1 VAGSEQ
7 VENQREKQNMGNLCE
22 GRVAVV
28 TGAGRGIGR
37 EHALLLA
44 ENGARVVVNDL
55 GGDAAGAGADLS
67 PAQEVV
73 AEIEAM
79 GGEAVV
85 NGANVADF
93 DAAGQMIHQA
103 IDTFGSC
110 DIVINNAG
118 ILRDRMVFSMSESD
132 WDAVVNV
139 HLKGTFA
146 PTHHAAAYWREK
158 VKAGGDAFGRII
170 NTSSPSGI
178 YGNVGQANYGAAK
191 AGIAAFTI
199 ITAME
204 LVKYGV
210 TVNCLAPGAFTRMT
224 ADLGGFDS
232 MDEEAQEAMSPRWI
246 AVPAVWLC
254 SEAAQNVTGRVFDVR
269 GEQLGV
275 AEQWNL
281 GPSATQPDDPADLTD
296 VMAGLLADARLNSGM
311 HGHPTEGPGR
321 PGPGL

>member
-1 VAGSEQ
+1 
-7 VENQREKQNMGNLCE
+7 MGNLCE

-55 GGDAAGAGADLS
+55 GGDAAGAGAALS

-210 TVNCLAPGAFTRMT
+210 TVNCLAPGAYTRMT

>member
-1 VAGSEQ
+1 MAGSEQ

-55 GGDAAGAGADLS
+55 GGDAAGAGVDLS

-85 NGANVADF
+85 NSANVADF

-110 DIVINNAG
+110 DILINNAG

-210 TVNCLAPGAFTRMT
+210 TVNCLAPGAYTRMT

>member
-1 VAGSEQ
+1 
-7 VENQREKQNMGNLCE
+7 MGDLCA

-44 ENGARVVVNDL
+44 EHGAKVVVNDL
-55 GGDAAGAGADLS
+55 GGDAAGGGSDLS

-110 DIVINNAG
+110 DILINNAG
-118 ILRDRMVFSMSESD
+118 ILRDRMVFSMSEFD
-132 WDAVVNV
+132 WDAVIDV

-146 PTHHAAAYWREK
+146 PTHHVAAYWREK
-158 VKAGGDAFGRII
+158 VKAGGEAFGRIV

-178 YGNVGQANYGAAK
+178 YGNVGQSNYGAAK

-224 ADLGGFDS
+224 SDLPGFEK
-232 MDEEAQEAMSPRWI
+232 MDEETQEAMSPRWI

-269 GEQLGV
+269 GEQLGIS
-275 AEQWNL
+275 EQWHL
-281 GPSATQPDDPADLTD
+281 GPSTTQPDDPADLTD
-296 VMAGLLADARLNSGM
+296 AMAGLMAEAQLNSGM
-311 HGHPTEGPGR
+311 HGLPTEGPGR

>member
-1 VAGSEQ
+1 MAGSEQ

-110 DIVINNAG
+110 DILINNAG

-210 TVNCLAPGAFTRMT
+210 TVNCLAPGAYTRMT